1 MSTQSLAAAC
11 ASTRAVLAS
20 IRPDQLDAPTPC
32 ASWTVRALISHFVS
46 TPRWAASA
54 VQAGHEVPAADLDDP
69 AGDLPASDLLASYDE
84 AVQAAL
90 DAFGTAGALEKTV
103 RLSFGE
109 LPGRALLGIIT
120 MEQFTH
126 GWDLARATG
135 QRTDLDPELAG
146 DLLAQARATVT
157 DAFRGPDGAAFFGP
171 VVEAPPGAGPADQL
185 AAFLGRSG

>member
-20 IRPDQLDAPTPC
+20 VRPDQLDAPTPC

-46 TPRWAASA
+46 TPRWAATA
-54 VQAGHEVPAADLDDP
+54 VESGREVPAADVDDA
-69 AGDLPASDLLASYDE
+69 AGDFLASYDE
-84 AVQAAL
+84 AVRAAL

-103 RLSFGE
+103 KLSFGE
-109 LPGRALLGIIT
+109 LPGGALLGIIT

-146 DLLAQARATVT
+146 ELLAQARATVT

-171 VVEAPPGAGPADQL
+171 VAEPPPGAGPADQL